1 MPTCPGTPTFRPDLQ
16 VRGEAASRPES
27 PAASQVENRAAGG
40 EKRHSGKRGSLS
52 RTPSPSI
59 GGASVFEQVFEAS
72 TDSIVCID
80 PRWNCSFAN
89 RAAHALL
96 KSDNLIGKNL
106 WNDFPGNQNEP
117 FASNYRKTMYQR
129 VATEFEAYYAAPLGI
144 WFKVSARPIGD
155 GDDAGIVIFSNDI
168 TDRKRAEALGSSYER
183 QLKQVFE
190 ATTDA
195 VLMLDRDWR
204 ISFLSTRAITFLGR
218 DDLLGKNLWQE
229 FPRAVDS
236 EFSRAFYRC
245 MEQGIEGELEAFYP
259 EPLNRW
265 FAVQVRASD
274 DGIVLFF
281 RDITERMQRA
291 AQLERQRELIAFV
304 QQAARTA
311 IWTMEL
317 DTGKL
322 NFDSGSYPVFGHPF
336 SEFGSFQDFLN
347 IVHPDDSAQVIA
359 DVARAVATRS
369 LLVDEFRVID
379 SEGKIIWLEARSQ
392 VSVENGVPVRL
403 GGMTIDITERKRS
416 EQALAASEERYRILT
431 ELSPQFIWTGSPDG
445 AITYANQGFLDYIG
459 FTLEDVGRDR
469 WPEAFDPADRERVIA
484 AWTHSVMSGEDYN
497 IEARLIAAA
506 DGQSRWH
513 WMRAQPLRDDA
524 GTIVNWLGVTID
536 IHDRKTAADALHQKQ
551 LETERQRAE
560 LETIYRTAPIGLAL
574 YDPVEFRYLRL
585 NDRQAESVGLPLD
598 RVLGQKLHEIAPL
611 PGLERLFQRVMEG
624 QPVRNELIEVD
635 VPQHPEERRFWSVS
649 CSPVYAGDGS
659 IQSITA
665 AYMEVTN
672 QKKAELA
679 LIQSEKLAAVGRLAS
694 SISHEINNPLEAVTN
709 LLYLIG
715 QSESLNDDQRLY
727 IDSAQSELARVCQI
741 ATQTLR
747 FHRQAVRA
755 TRVTAEEM
763 VRDVVNLYQGR
774 LANSNIEVLQDYRSA
789 TPVLCFENDIRQV
802 LNNLIANAIDAM
814 RQGGRLTIRASDAVD
829 SGGPNGQLRTGIRI
843 TIADN
848 GTGMSPAVQARVF
861 EPFYTTKDLNGTGL
875 GLWISEGII
884 ARHHG
889 SIRVR
894 STDHPRHHG
903 TVFSLFLPHLPES
916 EIETASSSSR

>member
-1 MPTCPGTPTFRPDLQ
+1 M
-16 VRGEAASRPES
+16 
-27 PAASQVENRAAGG
+27 
-40 EKRHSGKRGSLS
+40 
-52 RTPSPSI
+52 
-59 GGASVFEQVFEAS
+59 FEQVFEAS

-80 PRWNCSFAN
+80 PNWSCSFAN

-106 WNDFPGNQNEP
+106 WTDFPGNQNEP
-117 FASNYRKTMYQR
+117 FASNYRKTMHQR
-129 VATEFEAYYAAPLGI
+129 VTTEFEAYYAAPLDI

-155 GDDAGIVIFSNDI
+155 GADDGIVIFSNDI
-168 TDRKRAEALGSSYER
+168 TDRKRAEALGNSYAR

-195 VLMLDRDWR
+195 VLMLDRNWNL
-204 ISFLSTRAITFLGR
+204 SFLNSRAAGLLGR
-218 DDLLGKNLWQE
+218 GDLLGKNLWQE
-229 FPRAVDS
+229 FPRAVES
-236 EFSRAFYRC
+236 EFSEAFYRC
-245 MEQGIEGELEAFYP
+245 MEHGVEGEVEAFYP
-259 EPLNRW
+259 APLNRW

-281 RDITERMQRA
+281 RDITDRMRRT
-291 AQLERQRELIAFV
+291 AQLEQQRELIEFV

-311 IWTMEL
+311 IWTLEL

-322 NFDSGSYPVFGHPF
+322 SFDSGSYPVFGHPF
-336 SEFGSFQDFLN
+336 SSIGTVLDFRK
-347 IVHPDDSAQVIA
+347 IVHPEDSAQVTA
-359 DVARAVATRS
+359 DVARAVEQCS
-369 LLVDEFRVID
+369 LLVNEFRVID
-379 SEGKIIWLEARSQ
+379 EQGNTIWLEARSQ
-392 VSVENGVPVRL
+392 VSVEEGVPVRL

-416 EQALAASEERYRILT
+416 EQALAASEERYRILA

-445 AITYANQGFLDYIG
+445 AITYANQGFLDYLG
-459 FTLEDVGRDR
+459 FTLDDVGPDR
-469 WPEAFDPADRERVIA
+469 WPEAFDPLDRDRVIA
-484 AWTHSVMSGEDYN
+484 AWAHSITSGQDYD
-497 IEARLIAAA
+497 IEARLVAAA
-506 DGQSRWH
+506 DGQSRWY
-513 WMRAQPLRDDA
+513 WLRAQPLRDA
-524 GTIVNWLGVTID
+524 SGRIVNWLGVTID
-536 IHDRKTAADALHQKQ
+536 IHDRKTAADAMHQKH

-574 YDPVEFRYLRL
+574 YDPVDLRYLRL
-585 NDRQAESVGLPLD
+585 NDRQAESVGLPPD
-598 RVLGQKLHEIAPL
+598 RVLGRRLHEITPL
-611 PGLERLFQRVMEG
+611 PGLERLFERVIEG
-624 QPVRNELIEVD
+624 HPVRNELIEVD

-649 CSPVYAGDGS
+649 CSPVRASDGS

-715 QSESLNDDQRLY
+715 QSDSLDNDLRFY
-727 IDSAQSELARVCQI
+727 INSAQSELARVCQI

-763 VRDVVNLYQGR
+763 VGDVVNLYQGR
-774 LANSNIEVLQDYRSA
+774 LANSNIDVRQEYRSA
-789 TPVLCFENDIRQV
+789 TTVLCFENDIRQV

-814 RQGGRLTIRASDAVD
+814 RQGGRLTIRAYDAVD
-829 SGGPNGQLRTGIRI
+829 SGGPGGQLRTGIRI

-848 GTGMSPAVQARVF
+848 GMGMSAAVQARVF

-894 STDHPRHHG
+894 STDHPRLHG

-916 EIETASSSSR
+916 EIETVSSSSR